1 MDSRTV
7 DRQGSALD
15 TLVTVLGAVG
25 AVVLLYLAI
34 SAVVEATTAIDVPF
48 VNWPF

>member
-1 MDSRTV
+1 MDARTADTPDTAPSR
-7 DRQGSALD
+7 GLAALS
-15 TLVTVLGAVG
+15 LVG

-34 SAVVEATTAIDVPF
+34 SAVLEATTAIDVPF